1 MSLLRENC
9 IIRWLREGPIFYCF
23 VLLRSSLATQN
34 LHCLVLCR
42 PTVVIEP
49 CSGNLRPV
57 KNKRKALPLSV
68 KLSQCHVCHLQPEHL
83 MLRLFNPCCYCRSL
97 CGLLRFLKRKQSHS
111 FSTLMLS
118 RGCLGLGLP
127 QVQGWSYSHAF
138 SYVSLSLVLA
148 WTALQTTIVWM
159 TSQQ

>member
-1 MSLLRENC
+1 MNEKSIPFTDCPPFPELNLKIILKPCLKRSALLNNVFTEGELHNKM
-9 IIRWLREGPIFYCF
+9 IREGPIFYCF

-68 KLSQCHVCHLQPEHL
+68 KLSQCHVCHLQPEHV
-83 MLRLFNPCCYCRSL
+83 MLTLFNPCCYCRSL
-97 CGLLRFLKRKQSHS
+97 CGLLIS
-111 FSTLMLS
+111 
-118 RGCLGLGLP
+118 
-127 QVQGWSYSHAF
+127 
-138 SYVSLSLVLA
+138 
-148 WTALQTTIVWM
+148 
-159 TSQQ
+159 